1 MRKKKKKKKTGKK
14 YLEPDSFL
22 EFVSGFD
29 NLVSGAVNGTI
40 MRAPCILS
48 SFSFV
53 LLLYDLTWQDLKLTS
68 PRLLWWNWFLY
79 VFGIFGH
86 LAIDWSR
93 VPGTSIRHVVC
104 PEQIIYSS
112 CYLKNIWRS
121 TFRSLLPADVWG
133 SINGLGIRKPNQS
146 QRAGR
151 KKKKTKGQKLWSKL
165 ESVNYD
171 LRDASNAI
179 HIDYPNRV
187 TRSPCSIPAMVYA
200 NIRQLLSKLDELQA
214 ISDNH
219 DASFVC
225 LTETWLYADISDS
238 ACALS
243 EYTSFRKDRCFANCG
258 GICIYVKLMHPCHLL
273 PDFDDPQI
281 EIGYRENVSCVKQG
295 FITTRSQASN
305 NLIVHAG
312 GKISKNGEVSLSLVI
327 GLVAW

>member
-1 MRKKKKKKKTGKK
+1 M
-14 YLEPDSFL
+14 
-22 EFVSGFD
+22 
-29 NLVSGAVNGTI
+29 
-40 MRAPCILS
+40 
-48 SFSFV
+48 
-53 LLLYDLTWQDLKLTS
+53 
-68 PRLLWWNWFLY
+68 
-79 VFGIFGH
+79 
-86 LAIDWSR
+86 
-93 VPGTSIRHVVC
+93 
-104 PEQIIYSS
+104 
-112 CYLKNIWRS
+112 
-121 TFRSLLPADVWG
+121 
-133 SINGLGIRKPNQS
+133 
-146 QRAGR
+146 
-151 KKKKTKGQKLWSKL
+151 
-165 ESVNYD
+165 NYD

-214 ISDNH
+214 IADNH

-243 EYTSFRKDRCFANCG
+243 EYTSFRK
-258 GICIYVKLMHPCHLL
+258 VMHPCHLL

-295 FITTRSQASN
+295 FIATRSQASN

-327 GLVAW
+327 GLVA